1 MKYTILGCLL
11 CIFMI
16 SCNNEEITVDA
27 SGAFEAEETII
38 SAEVN
43 GVIKSLQLEE
53 GQILKKGDTI
63 GYVDST
69 QLVLKRKQL
78 QSQIAA
84 VLSRNPDRKAQ
95 LAALDQ
101 QIIQAKREKQRI
113 ENMAKDGAATVKQLD
128 DAVSQLS
135 ILESQANALKSSLDI
150 TSRGLSAES
159 TPLEYQTEQIKDQIA
174 KCTLINPVDGT
185 VLTQYIRENEMAITG
200 KPLYKIADLTNII
213 LRVYITGDQLPDIR
227 IGQEVKVLTDDGR
240 GGFKEY
246 PGTINWISQKA
257 EFTPKTI
264 QTKEERAN
272 LVYAIKIT
280 VPNDG
285 SLKIGMY
292 GEVKFSK

>member
-1 MKYTILGCLL
+1 
-11 CIFMI
+11 
-16 SCNNEEITVDA
+16 
-27 SGAFEAEETII
+27 
-38 SAEVN
+38 
-43 GVIKSLQLEE
+43 LQLEE

-128 DAVSQLS
+128 DALSQLS

>member
-272 LVYAIKIT
+272 LVYAIKII